1 MRIIRRNLSTN
12 LFSLLFAIILCVF
25 PLYTTAQNAK
35 VRIFAHEETID
46 YGPKSLPR
54 IWKQNTYDDGTAVVR
69 IIRRN
74 PAIQGPV
81 CLIEKLFL
89 RIIHLDGTVD
99 EKDLDL
105 GIQPFNYCLFQSN
118 NLGVDGQTVEFIDY
132 YLIRKNQILVTYHN
146 ATDINDYYTYEEWG
160 MVIDFDGNVKS
171 RTLFGF
177 AFVAPATQIITP
189 NTNIKLNINREKGFL
204 RIATVRNTTNAEWQQ
219 YRVELDGTITKLT
232 SGMLEFDNFKSLTQS
247 TISTVD
253 EGYAIV
259 YAKTSD
265 EGFKPSDPLS
275 PLSQLFY
282 LYIGYNQY
290 PVAPLTLYQTTVPNV
305 NITSLYCGIA
315 SIGVGQVCTLAA
327 RQIDTATSQVN
338 TFYVMVNFLSSG
350 SVSSFKVIN
359 RLFPA
364 IENTV
369 NKGIDWVVASL
380 SYGGYL
386 LTNTIRGTPGTL
398 VYGFLFGDDDA
409 NYVEWDLEEPQPS
422 NTRGA
427 ISILN
432 NNTLML
438 AQFETAN
445 AWSFNV
451 IDLPKFSDRDS
462 GYANTNVEATSPS
475 IQSFI
480 DPDSQKTIRIDFYD
494 QIELSNGNISI
505 FQFDGNDK
513 KLRQIIP
520 GNSCTLENESK
531 SITAYVLDSTFSLSN
546 ANYFITMDN
555 NFVKNK
561 AYKEPLLGIGDNIWT
576 FSTTE
581 GKKQKFAS
589 STSGLVRLTV
599 DGTKVYDS
607 LSSEDQDK
615 FFNTLLIELADSIPV
630 SPTRFHSNKK
640 IQPDNTLKDN
650 PYFIS
655 IGIEET
661 EGGNEKSVDS
671 IIKILETMI
680 KYKDQTPI
688 GIGEVSKYLDASY
701 GFNPKP
707 DLWETYKY
715 RLLGVFLVVGLL
727 IILFLFAQK
736 RDKAG
741 NNFAILQL
749 GLILFDLI
757 MDVLFVS
764 NNSRDIPSLYI
775 PSVIFVT
782 LPIGLNTILAFYI
795 ITKENAVPEFYKWFT
810 NNGKVASVFTLLSG
824 ADIEALNILQSNLAG
839 LPFFQAPFSDG
850 AKSKIFW
857 SACLNVFIEDFPQV
871 IIQIYYRINTVTY
884 DIIPLLTLISSTLNL
899 IVNIIGR
906 LYQAT
911 NRVRH
916 GKNKNSY
923 TSDEEFGGLDNKK
936 VLEKLE
942 GDKTTS
948 REVPNSVSERLAPN
962 YLGDVSKLDNAEGSS
977 NNSNSNLGNDFNKN
991 QNTGKSFFKRM
1002 VNKKV

>member
-1 MRIIRRNLSTN
+1 MRIIRTNLSTN

-118 NLGVDGQTVEFIDY
+118 NLDVEGQTVEFIDY

-160 MVIDFDGNVKS
+160 MIIDFD
-171 RTLFGF
+171 
-177 AFVAPATQIITP
+177 
-189 NTNIKLNINREKGFL
+189 
-204 RIATVRNTTNAEWQQ
+204 
-219 YRVELDGTITKLT
+219 D
-232 SGMLEFDNFKSLTQS
+232 FDSLTQS

-259 YAKTSD
+259 YANTSLA
-265 EGFKPSDPLS
+265 GFQPSEPLS
-275 PLSQLFY
+275 PLGQLFY

-290 PVAPLTLYQTTVPNV
+290 QVAPLSLYQTTVPN
-305 NITSLYCGIA
+305 ITFPSLFCGIA
-315 SIGVGQVCTLAA
+315 SVGVGQVCTLAA
-327 RQIDTATSQVN
+327 RQIDPATLQVN

-350 SVSSFKVIN
+350 SVFSFKVIN
-359 RLFPA
+359 RLFPI

-369 NKGIDWVVASL
+369 QGIDWMVASL

-386 LTNTIRGTPGTL
+386 LTNTVRGTPGTL
-398 VYGFLFGDDDA
+398 VYGFLFGEDDA
-409 NYVEWDLEEPQPS
+409 NYVAWDLEEPQPS
-422 NTRGA
+422 NTKA
-427 ISILN
+427 AMSILKN

-438 AQFETAN
+438 AQFETTN
-445 AWSFNV
+445 TWSFNV
-451 IDLPKFSDRDS
+451 IDLPKF
-462 GYANTNVEATSPS
+462 TN
-475 IQSFI
+475 
-480 DPDSQKTIRIDFYD
+480 K
-494 QIELSNGNISI
+494 
-505 FQFDGNDK
+505 
-513 KLRQIIP
+513 
-520 GNSCTLENESK
+520 
-531 SITAYVLDSTFSLSN
+531 
-546 ANYFITMDN
+546 DN
-555 NFVKNK
+555 
-561 AYKEPLLGIGDNIWT
+561 
-576 FSTTE
+576 

-640 IQPDNTLKDN
+640 IQPDNSLKDN

-661 EGGNEKSVDS
+661 EDGNEKSVDS

-764 NNSRDIPSLYI
+764 NNSRDIPLLYI

-795 ITKENAVPEFYKWFT
+795 ITKENAVPEFYEWFT

-839 LPFFQAPFSDG
+839 FPFFQAPFSDG

-857 SACLNVFIEDFPQV
+857 SACLNIFIEDFPQV

-884 DIIPLLTLISSTLNL
+884 DIIPLLT
-899 IVNIIGR
+899 
-906 LYQAT
+906 
-911 NRVRH
+911 
-916 GKNKNSY
+916 
-923 TSDEEFGGLDNKK
+923 
-936 VLEKLE
+936 
-942 GDKTTS
+942 
-948 REVPNSVSERLAPN
+948 
-962 YLGDVSKLDNAEGSS
+962 
-977 NNSNSNLGNDFNKN
+977 
-991 QNTGKSFFKRM
+991 
-1002 VNKKV
+1002 